1 MASPADNPVV
11 VQLDKPRVI
20 RWSYGAQARLGSLPR
35 PPEFTDLT
43 RPRKSF
49 YALAAFLWA
58 AMTDRA
64 AFEGPE
70 DVAEVLTPD
79 RVPGALKSLADAV
92 TQANPST
99 EETSQ
104 KKS

>member
-1 MASPADNPVV
+1 MGSPSDAPVM
-11 VQLDKPRVI
+11 VQLDRLRPL

-35 PPEFTDLT
+35 PPEFADLT

-58 AMTDRA
+58 ALVERG

-70 DVAEVLTPD
+70 DLAECLTPATM
-79 RVPGALKSLADAV
+79 PGALKALADAI
-92 TQANPST
+92 TQANPKT
-99 EETSQ
+99 DDAE